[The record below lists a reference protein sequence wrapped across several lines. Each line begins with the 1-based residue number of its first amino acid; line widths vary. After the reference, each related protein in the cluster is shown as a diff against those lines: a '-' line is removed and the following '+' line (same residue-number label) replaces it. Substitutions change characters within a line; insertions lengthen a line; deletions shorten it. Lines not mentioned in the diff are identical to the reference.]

1 MNKFFGFL
9 KPLLVIT
16 LPIFIVHFLLFKHT
30 SLSEYQNEFYYSIPF
45 LYLTFFIFTK
55 ICLFIIVR
63 VSQKNF
69 DSTGMT
75 FMLVSTL
82 QTILAFLIAKPILN
96 SNTSSSIEKANYF
109 FIFILFLTIETIIS
123 IRILNKKR

>member
-9 KPLLVIT
+9 KPLLAIT
-16 LPIFIVHFLLFKHT
+16 LPIFIVHLLLFKYT

-45 LYLTFFIFTK
+45 LYLIFFICTK
-55 ICLFIIVR
+55 TCLFIIVR

-96 SNTSSSIEKANYF
+96 SNTSTSLEKANYF
-109 FIFILFLTIETIIS
+109 FIFILFLAIETIIS